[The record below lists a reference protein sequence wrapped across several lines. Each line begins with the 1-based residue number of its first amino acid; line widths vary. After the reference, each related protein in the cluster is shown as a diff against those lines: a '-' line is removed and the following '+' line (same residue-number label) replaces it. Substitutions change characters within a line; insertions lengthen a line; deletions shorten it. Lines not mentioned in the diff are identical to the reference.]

1 MLFKNNLLFD
11 LEETTTPQSNY
22 KMLKTVN
29 FVVLY
34 IIFTQKKGGG
44 REEGNEYGRKLYISS
59 I

>member
-34 IIFTQKKGGG
+34 IIFTQKRKGGG
-44 REEGNEYGRKLYISS
+44 EEGNE
-59 I
+59 

>member
-44 REEGNEYGRKLYISS
+44 REEGSEYGRKLYISS